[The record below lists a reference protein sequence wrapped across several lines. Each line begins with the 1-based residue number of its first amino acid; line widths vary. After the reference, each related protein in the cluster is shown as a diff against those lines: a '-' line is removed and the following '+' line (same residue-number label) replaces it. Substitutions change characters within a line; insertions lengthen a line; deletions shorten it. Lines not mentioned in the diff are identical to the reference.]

1 MPKASRQYHRWSEAE
16 LVKLRLLHPTM
27 SNVDLA
33 KAMGRPVAN
42 CVVKATQ
49 LGLRKSP
56 EYLATIRRDPRPNRK
71 SPEAK
76 CREGI
81 HRILKPRKP
90 KPVTQTEAER
100 LADAEAKRAARDAAR
115 AETRRQMAL
124 SREQLRLERQEAME
138 AARHRVAMQREQRRL
153 EREALKESRRNE
165 LKKHLTEE
173 STDVD
178 FLAYKQALREVRA
191 TANRTHICAVCAEPD
206 VSLTVCRVW

>member
-1 MPKASRQYHRWSEAE
+1 MPKASRQYHRWTEAE

-33 KAMGRPVAN
+33 KAMGRPIAN

-81 HRILKPRKP
+81 HRILKPRIP
-90 KPVTQTEAER
+90 KRVTKTEAER
-100 LADAEAKRAARDAAR
+100 IAEAAAKREARDAAR
-115 AETRRQMAL
+115 AETRRQMAM
-124 SREQLRLERQEAME
+124 SREQLRAERQAAIEAT
-138 AARHRVAMQREQRRL
+138 RHTVAMQREQRRL
-153 EREALKESRRNE
+153 EREE
-165 LKKHLTEE
+165 LKQARRALLNKHLTEE
-173 STDVD
+173 STDVE